1 MTSVSASAPLSPR
14 WSEADGT
21 FLGSPV
27 TKAIVTIL
35 VILNSRKA
43 DDEVVAPSARL
54 HRLLLG
60 SLGRHPI
67 MLPCAV
73 TAYYEFQAAFNDFS
87 PYLLSP
93 AAFLAGEVLSGILSL
108 AG

>member
-1 MTSVSASAPLSPR
+1 
-14 WSEADGT
+14 
-21 FLGSPV
+21 
-27 TKAIVTIL
+27 
-35 VILNSRKA
+35 
-43 DDEVVAPSARL
+43 
-54 HRLLLG
+54 
-60 SLGRHPI
+60 

-93 AAFLAGEVLSGILSL
+93 AALLAGEVLSRILSL